1 VRSKRQVKNIT
12 GRKIAEARALHRP
25 ALTQDALSG
34 KLAKVG
40 IELDRA
46 SIAKIETDRRGVLDY
61 ELKAIA
67 IALKVTADWLLGA
80 KK

>member
-1 VRSKRQVKNIT
+1 MGRRQAKNIT
-12 GRKIAEARALHRP
+12 GRKIAEARASHRP

-34 KLAKVG
+34 KLAKIGVQ
-40 IELDRA
+40 LDRA

-67 IALKVTADWLLGA
+67 MALKVTADWLLGV